1 MQPSYVS
8 LEATRKQIHANRLH
22 AGVSERT
29 LLNERRRRETVAT
42 EPSLRRRVMI
52 VLRARHATS

>member
-8 LEATRKQIHANRLH
+8 LEATRKQIRANRTH

-29 LLNERRRRETVAT
+29 LLNERRRRETVAI
-42 EPSLRRRVMI
+42 EPSLRRRVMT
-52 VLRARHATS
+52 VLRVRHATS